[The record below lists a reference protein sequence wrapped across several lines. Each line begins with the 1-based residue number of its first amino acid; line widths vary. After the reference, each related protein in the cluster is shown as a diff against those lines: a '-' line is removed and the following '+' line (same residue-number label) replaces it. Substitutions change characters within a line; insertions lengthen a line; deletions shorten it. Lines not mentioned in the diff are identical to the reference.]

1 MNGARNPAQATCYP
15 TGVRGWSG
23 NYNILSLSS
32 TDLALDYKG
41 FLLKFKRKM

>member
-1 MNGARNPAQATCYP
+1 MNGAQNPAQATCYP

-32 TDLALDYKG
+32 TELVLENDGILS
-41 FLLKFKRKM
+41 KFKRKM